1 MRCNVLHH
9 KIKPTIQS
17 YKALYKSNAEFDHC
31 QLQIKRFH
39 FAYQSTLGNCG
50 MS

>member
-1 MRCNVLHH
+1 MQCPEGHCIIKNVLF
-9 KIKPTIQS
+9 KPTIQS

-39 FAYQSTLGNCG
+39 FAY
-50 MS
+50 